1 MTKKVGSQGKEES
14 NLIRGCQESLLIPD
28 LHHCATTG
36 YYGLGIYEHQMV
48 VGGSQWSVS
57 GQSAGFFLSF
67 YFIFFIFCP
76 VFGYVFLQKNIVA
89 HRFQPFFLTK
99 VQEVSNQRC
108 RNFGFLTSG

>member
-1 MTKKVGSQGKEES
+1 MTKKVGSQGEEES
-14 NLIRGCQESLLIPD
+14 NLIRGCQESLLTPD
-28 LHHCATTG
+28 LHHCATAG

-76 VFGYVFLQKNIVA
+76 VFGYVFFTKKHCGPSFSA
-89 HRFQPFFLTK
+89 FFFNK
-99 VQEVSNQRC
+99 GAR
-108 RNFGFLTSG
+108 G